1 VFTKYRQ
8 FVENGFALCPRQ
20 ALHASMLEIEH
31 PATGER
37 MRFES
42 PVPQDMQALIGKWR
56 AYSNGPM
63 MTAEE
68 ED

>member
-1 VFTKYRQ
+1 
-8 FVENGFALCPRQ
+8 
-20 ALHASMLEIEH
+20 MLEIEH